1 MGPAVIAAIVTAE
14 VLFWVFL
21 LGGLSLRYIVRAR
34 RASSG
39 LLIAVPLVDL
49 ALLVFVTIDI
59 AGGADPS
66 QPHALAA
73 LYLGFTVAF
82 GHSVVRWADVRFR
95 HRFAGG
101 PAPTRPPK
109 GSRAEAR
116 AVWIEWARTVLA
128 AVIAAAGL
136 LVMIMVDGGGTP
148 SSIETAAQHPY
159 WATMLLLCIVVVL
172 WFLAGPAFA
181 GRGSELQHASGNG
194 RR

>member
-1 MGPAVIAAIVTAE
+1 MIVAIVVAE

-21 LGGLSLRYIVRAR
+21 LGGLALRYILRAR
-34 RASSG
+34 RASTVV
-39 LLIAVPLVDL
+39 LAAVPLVDV

-59 AGGADPS
+59 ADGAAPS

-101 PAPTRPPK
+101 PAPTKPQQ
-109 GSRAEAR
+109 GSPAAVRAL
-116 AVWIEWARTVLA
+116 WIEWVRVLLA
-128 AVIAAAGL
+128 AVIAVVGL
-136 LVMIMVDGGGTP
+136 LAMIMADGGGLP
-148 SSIETAAQHPY
+148 SSIEAAAEMPY
-159 WATMLLLCIVVVL
+159 WATIMLLGVVVAV

-181 GRGSELQHASGNG
+181 GRGREPQRPSGDG